1 MISTD
6 ELAARAANPAHTI
19 LDVRPVAA
27 YNGWRLAGE
36 ARGGHVPGARS
47 LPAEWTRFM
56 DWIDALE
63 RKRLDPQGPVTL
75 YGHGSDDAD
84 RMAGYLRRLGFAHV
98 DTYPAFS
105 KEWAGDPARPLH
117 RLQRWQHLVH
127 PAWLDTLIR
136 GQEPEAPPLQGWV
149 LCHAHFDHPEDYDR
163 GHIPGALSL
172 DTNTLEAPETW
183 NRRTPDELR
192 HALLGLGIRHDTT
205 VVLYGRYS
213 HPTYEQPEPGKSAG
227 QLAAM
232 RGALIMLYAGVTDV
246 RVLNGG
252 IHAWEAA
259 GLPLATEP
267 VQPAPA
273 TDFGAEIPGRP
284 EFIVDMP
291 DARRLVQATD
301 GELVSVQGWEEYI
314 GEFSGYH
321 YIERKGRIP
330 GAVFG
335 NTGSDAYHM
344 ENLRNLDN
352 TSREYGEVARAW
364 AEAGIVPDKEIA
376 FYCGT
381 GWRAS
386 EAFMNAWLM
395 GWPRVAIYD
404 GGWYEWSGDPANPIA
419 TGVDGGTSP

>member
-6 ELAARAANPAHTI
+6 EFATRVADASHTI
-19 LDVRPVAA
+19 IDTRPLAA

-47 LPAEWTRFM
+47 LPLEWTRFM
-56 DWIDALE
+56 DWIEVLE
-63 RKRLDPQGPVTL
+63 GKGLDPSRSVTV
-75 YGHGSDDAD
+75 YGYAPDDAD
-84 RMAGYLRRLGFAHV
+84 AMVNYLARLGYGHVEPYHGFIAEWAADPERPIRRLER
-98 DTYPAFS
+98 Y
-105 KEWAGDPARPLH
+105 R
-117 RLQRWQHLVH
+117 HLVH
-127 PAWLDTLIR
+127 PAWLHALI
-136 GQEPEAPPLQGWV
+136 GGGTPEAPPRGDWV
-149 LCHAHFDHPEDYDR
+149 LCHAHFDHPADYAR

-172 DTNTLEAPETW
+172 DTNLLETPETW
-183 NRRTPDELR
+183 NRRSPDQLR
-192 HALLGLGIRHDTT
+192 DALLGLGITHDTT
-205 VVLYGRYS
+205 VVLYGRFS
-213 HPTYEQPEPGKSAG
+213 HPTYEQPDPGKSAG

-232 RGALIMLYAGVTDV
+232 RCALIMLYAGVKDV

-259 GLPLATEP
+259 GLPLSTDP
-267 VQPAPA
+267 VAPRPVA
-273 TDFGAEIPGRP
+273 GFGAQVPGRP
-284 EFIVDMP
+284 DYVMDMP
-291 DARRLVQATD
+291 EARRLVESD
-301 GELVSVQGWEEYI
+301 GGELVSVQGWAEYI

-321 YIERKGRIP
+321 YIEKKGRIP

-352 TSREYGEVARAW
+352 TTREFGEVARAW
-364 AEAGIVPDKEIA
+364 SEAGIVPEKHLA

-395 GWPRVAIYD
+395 GWPRLAVYD
-404 GGWYEWSGDPANPIA
+404 GGWYEWSGDLANPIA
-419 TGVDGGTSP
+419 TGAP